1 MKYFLIF
8 LVLFTQALATYSQ
21 ELSRL
26 EMRNKFQGCT
36 SKENTETLYLQL
48 SAQKNV
54 DQIHSGYYGAV
65 VALRAKYNSNPIK
78 KYNYCKEGLILLS
91 SAIDKA
97 PHDIELRYLRLI
109 IQTNI
114 PSFLGMNTNV
124 EEDKNTI
131 LGRIESEKDLPLKT
145 LVSQFLL
152 KSDICTE
159 TEKKKLASI

>member
-1 MKYFLIF
+1 
-8 LVLFTQALATYSQ
+8 
-21 ELSRL
+21 
-26 EMRNKFQGCT
+26 MRNKFQGCT

-48 SAQKNV
+48 STQKSV

-65 VALRAKYNSNPIK
+65 VALKAKYNSNPIK
-78 KYNYCKEGLILLS
+78 KYNYCKEGLNLLS
-91 SAIDKA
+91 SAIDKS

-124 EEDKNTI
+124 EEDKITI
-131 LGRIESEKDLPLKT
+131 LSRIENEKDLPLKT

>member
-1 MKYFLIF
+1 
-8 LVLFTQALATYSQ
+8 
-21 ELSRL
+21 
-26 EMRNKFQGCT
+26 MRNKFQGCT

-48 SAQKNV
+48 STQKSV

-65 VALRAKYNSNPIK
+65 VALKAKYNSNPIK
-78 KYNYCKEGLILLS
+78 KYNYCKEGLNLLS
-91 SAIDKA
+91 SAIDKS
-97 PHDIELRYLRLI
+97 PLDIELRYLRLI

-131 LGRIESEKDLPLKT
+131 LSRIENEKDLPLKT

-159 TEKKKLASI
+159 NEKKKLASI

>member
-78 KYNYCKEGLILLS
+78 IQLLQRR
-91 SAIDKA
+91 A
-97 PHDIELRYLRLI
+97 
-109 IQTNI
+109 N
-114 PSFLGMNTNV
+114 PSF
-124 EEDKNTI
+124 
-131 LGRIESEKDLPLKT
+131 
-145 LVSQFLL
+145 
-152 KSDICTE
+152 ICN
-159 TEKKKLASI
+159 

>member
-1 MKYFLIF
+1 
-8 LVLFTQALATYSQ
+8 
-21 ELSRL
+21 
-26 EMRNKFQGCT
+26 MRNKFQGCT

-48 SAQKNV
+48 STQKSV

-65 VALRAKYNSNPIK
+65 IALKAKYNSNPIK
-78 KYNYCKEGLILLS
+78 KYNYCKEGLNLLS
-91 SAIDKA
+91 SAIDKS
-97 PHDIELRYLRLI
+97 PLDIELRYLRLI

-124 EEDKNTI
+124 EEDKITI
-131 LGRIESEKDLPLKT
+131 LSRIENEKDLPLKT

-159 TEKKKLASI
+159 NEKKKLASI